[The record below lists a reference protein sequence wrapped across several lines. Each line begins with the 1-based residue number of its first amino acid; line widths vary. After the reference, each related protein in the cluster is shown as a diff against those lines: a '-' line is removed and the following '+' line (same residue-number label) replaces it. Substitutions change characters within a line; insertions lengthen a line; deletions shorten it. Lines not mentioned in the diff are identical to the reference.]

1 MNSAASNP
9 PQRKRNS
16 CSICKLSYV
25 LLWLLTCS
33 GPALAAPNAGKAPS
47 ANDIKITNRDNGRI
61 EEFRIAGRI
70 YMIKVNPQNGT
81 PYYLIDSNGDG
92 DMDTRK
98 TEVDEHLMIPSW
110 TLLRWK

>member
-1 MNSAASNP
+1 MNSAASNLP
-9 PQRKRNS
+9 RRKRNG
-16 CSICKLSYV
+16 CSICKLVYV
-25 LLWLLTCS
+25 LLWLLACS
-33 GPALAAPNAGKAPS
+33 GPVLAASNTDKTPS
-47 ANDIKITNRDNGRI
+47 NNIKIIGRDDGRI
-61 EEFRIAGRI
+61 EEYRIAGRI
-70 YMIKVNPQNGT
+70 YMIKITPHYGI